1 MNHLQI
7 YFICSLARSLARHS
21 YVARSLHALSFP
33 LQWIRSILWAFHK
46 GAYEIPFTVYT
57 GARSISVLIVR
68 NVYGWKYWIVSF
80 RSHSNRCSHFVRLFH
95 CRSLYVLNSLCQ
107 SIALFH
113 SVKNMTLDCLH
124 PPERE
129 KNYIEP
135 KGKWIRVNIESW
147 CVALTTSPDTLAS
160 RCRSKTIAQI
170 KYFIPSAIGFS
181 YEIFPY
187 NMHKMKMLSKKIIT
201 VLHCTFTVHFRRCR
215 NTWWYNRNSLIWS
228 KTHTKHAR
236 TKLNTKIELKAQ
248 NSTRSLAIFLWAI
261 ILRFSNIYGVAKMQL
276 RNTFPYIYVSAS
288 WYKH

>member
-57 GARSISVLIVR
+57 GARFISVLIVR
-68 NVYGWKYWIVSF
+68 NVYGRKYWIVSF

-95 CRSLYVLNSLCQ
+95 CRSLNVLNSLCQ

-129 KNYIEP
+129 KLQRTERQMDTCEYRKLVRCSNHFPRHIGKPLP
-135 KGKWIRVNIESW
+135 K
-147 CVALTTSPDTLAS
+147 
-160 RCRSKTIAQI
+160 
-170 KYFIPSAIGFS
+170 
-181 YEIFPY
+181 
-187 NMHKMKMLSKKIIT
+187 
-201 VLHCTFTVHFRRCR
+201 
-215 NTWWYNRNSLIWS
+215 
-228 KTHTKHAR
+228 
-236 TKLNTKIELKAQ
+236 Q
-248 NSTRSLAIFLWAI
+248 N
-261 ILRFSNIYGVAKMQL
+261 NCP
-276 RNTFPYIYVSAS
+276 N
-288 WYKH
+288 

>member
-129 KNYIEP
+129 REKNYNEP

-201 VLHCTFTVHFRRCR
+201 V
-215 NTWWYNRNSLIWS
+215 SLS
-228 KTHTKHAR
+228 R
-236 TKLNTKIELKAQ
+236 G
-248 NSTRSLAIFLWAI
+248 
-261 ILRFSNIYGVAKMQL
+261 ILRGYIFGVVEIL
-276 RNTFPYIYVSAS
+276 DSTIETG
-288 WYKH
+288 